1 MATLAALELQP
12 HIQKMSGARLPIM
25 TSADASPPVKI
36 YVGKSPVTEKL
47 GVTDKDLKYGAF
59 RMVSGPDWLVLI
71 GNDFDFNPPAYL
83 EPVCKPRLFEN
94 QR

>member
-1 MATLAALELQP
+1 MATLAALELQR
-12 HIQKMSGARLPIM
+12 HIQTMSGARLPIV
-25 TSADASPPVKI
+25 TSPDASLPVKI
-36 YVGKSPVTEKL
+36 YVGKSPATEML
-47 GVTDKDLKYGAF
+47 GVTDRDLKYGAC